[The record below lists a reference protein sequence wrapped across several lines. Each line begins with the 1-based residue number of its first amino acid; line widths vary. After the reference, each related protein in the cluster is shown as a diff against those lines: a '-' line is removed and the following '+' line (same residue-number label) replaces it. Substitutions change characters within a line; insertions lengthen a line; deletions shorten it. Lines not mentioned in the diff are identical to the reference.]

1 MRKCSAPQGPPDAPG
16 FSSPL
21 KSVHVQAVA
30 HDLLIAQQRFRRI
43 GVVGF
48 ILSASSTRRSERRSQ
63 GIRPRQRPSPGAS
76 LNECREQSQSP
87 DGFLSPDECL
97 SPISYRRT
105 NPSLSSRPI
114 PHLRPSPS
122 RSPNPSPSPSPS
134 PGLMVSETTQLPAS
148 ARVPWSEPVSGRIDP
163 PRLPPPPW
171 TGSPGARRDTGGERA
186 GTRREDLLQHRDP
199 DRRAWWIRATV
210 LLDRETWRPCRGGGP
225 RDDTARGGL
234 KPAPSRTVR

>member
-16 FSSPL
+16 FSGPL

-148 ARVPWSEPVSGRIDP
+148 DECHGPSQCPTESACLVPLLLIGPGRLVRGVAP
-163 PRLPPPPW
+163 
-171 TGSPGARRDTGGERA
+171 GGERA
-186 GTRREDLLQHRDP
+186 DTRREWRQDRAL
-199 DRRAWWIRATV
+199 DRRAWCIRGTV
-210 LLDRETWRPCRGGGP
+210 AVEREARRP
-225 RDDTARGGL
+225 
-234 KPAPSRTVR
+234 